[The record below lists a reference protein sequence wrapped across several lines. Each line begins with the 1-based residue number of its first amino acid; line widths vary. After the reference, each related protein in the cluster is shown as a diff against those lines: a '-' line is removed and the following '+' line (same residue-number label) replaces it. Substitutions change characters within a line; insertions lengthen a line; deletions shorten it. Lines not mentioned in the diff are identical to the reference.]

1 MLKLLESKKL
11 HRLVN
16 YNLQLLK
23 EIISEQLT
31 SLSESPFLKIK
42 RPNGDPLMTL
52 LEILSPEAIV
62 VNLQGETKEEIIAE
76 LSKLVAKNCQIAN
89 SDDIFQA
96 VIEREKIMSTGIG
109 DGIAIPHGKSDSVDK
124 LVAALGTK
132 RRGVDFEALD
142 GEPAYVFFLL
152 VSPTN
157 ISGPH
162 IKALARISRYL
173 KNEEF
178 KKRLIAAHTSDDI
191 ISIIRT
197 EEEKHTSKP

>member
-31 SLSESPFLKIK
+31 SLSESPFLKIN

-124 LVAALGTK
+124 LVAALGTR

-197 EEEKHTSKP
+197 EEEQHTSKP

>member
-1 MLKLLESKKL
+1 
-11 HRLVN
+11 
-16 YNLQLLK
+16 
-23 EIISEQLT
+23 
-31 SLSESPFLKIK
+31 
-42 RPNGDPLMTL
+42 MTL
-52 LEILSPEAIV
+52 LEILSPEAIIV
-62 VNLQGETKEEIIAE
+62 DLQGETKEEIIAE
-76 LSKLVAKNCQIAN
+76 LSTLLSKSCGIAN
-89 SDDIFQA
+89 SDDIVQA

-109 DGIAIPHGKSDSVDK
+109 DGIAIPHGKSDSVDR
-124 LVAALGTK
+124 LIAALGTK

-178 KKRLIAAHTSDDI
+178 KKRLITAHSTDDI
-191 ISIIRT
+191 ISIIRA
-197 EEEKHTSKP
+197 EEEQHTSQS